1 MGDYETDNATEEELA
16 AMPSPALPTDSDIP
30 DQTAEVLEV
39 ENNGEC

>member
-16 AMPSPALPTDSDIP
+16 AMPSGVATDSDIP
-30 DQTAEVLEV
+30 DQTAEVLDV

>member
-1 MGDYETDNATEEELA
+1 MGDYEIDNATEEELA
-16 AMPSPALPTDSDIP
+16 AMPSGVATDSDIP

>member
-1 MGDYETDNATEEELA
+1 MGDYETDNATEEELE
-16 AMPSPALPTDSDIP
+16 AMPSGVATDSDIP

>member
-1 MGDYETDNATEEELA
+1 MAEYETDNATEVELA
-16 AMPSPALPTDSDIP
+16 AMPSGIATDSDIP

>member
-1 MGDYETDNATEEELA
+1 MGDYETDNATDEELA
-16 AMPSPALPTDSDIP
+16 AMPSGIATDSDIP

>member
-16 AMPSPALPTDSDIP
+16 AMPSGVATDSDIP
-30 DQTAEVLEV
+30 DHTAEVLEV

>member
-16 AMPSPALPTDSDIP
+16 AMPSGVATDSDVP

>member
-16 AMPSPALPTDSDIP
+16 AMPSGVATDSDIP

-39 ENNGEC
+39 EDNGEC

>member
-1 MGDYETDNATEEELA
+1 MAEYETDNATEEELA
-16 AMPSPALPTDSDIP
+16 AMPSDIATDSDIP

>member
-16 AMPSPALPTDSDIP
+16 AMPSGIATDSEIP

-39 ENNGEC
+39 EENGEC

>member
-16 AMPSPALPTDSDIP
+16 AMPSGIATDSDIP

-39 ENNGEC
+39 DNNGEC

>member
-1 MGDYETDNATEEELA
+1 MGDCETDNATEEELA
-16 AMPSPALPTDSDIP
+16 AMPSGVATDSDIP

>member
-16 AMPSPALPTDSDIP
+16 AMPSCVATDSDIP

>member
-1 MGDYETDNATEEELA
+1 MGDYKTDNATEEELA
-16 AMPSPALPTDSDIP
+16 AMPSGIATDSDIP

>member
-16 AMPSPALPTDSDIP
+16 AMPSGIATDSDIP
-30 DQTAEVLEV
+30 DLTAEVLEV

>member
-1 MGDYETDNATEEELA
+1 MGDYETDNATKEELA
-16 AMPSPALPTDSDIP
+16 AMPSGVATDSDIP

>member
-16 AMPSPALPTDSDIP
+16 AMPSGVATDSDIP
-30 DQTAEVLEV
+30 DQTTEVLEV

>member
-16 AMPSPALPTDSDIP
+16 AMPSGVATDSGIP

>member
-16 AMPSPALPTDSDIP
+16 AMPSGVATDSDIP
-30 DQTAEVLEV
+30 DQAAEVLEV

>member
-16 AMPSPALPTDSDIP
+16 AMPSGIATDSDIP

>member
-16 AMPSPALPTDSDIP
+16 AMPSGVATDSDIP

-39 ENNGEC
+39 EDNGER